1 MGRTGIANHETKAIL
16 EMYQRN
22 PCHRVSTLFAALK
35 FKSVVLISHKSTLER
50 IIFLQI
56 LALFP
61 FSEIESMCESIK
73 DVAPHGQWL
82 QYIWA
87 QDCQYQ
93 MLQIYCIIPK
103 MLQIYFITP
112 KCHNFDILLDI
123 GNINTFFWM
132 PCGMNSF
139 SAENC
144 CKKYRGVIHTYLI
157 KCCIMSH
164 GLIWD
169 TMPYEFQAQ
178 GTLNANQVIFF
189 GKFGPLLFPNRTHI
203 WHMHDLILA
212 FRFSDTNSITMFMR

>member
-1 MGRTGIANHETKAIL
+1 
-16 EMYQRN
+16 
-22 PCHRVSTLFAALK
+22 
-35 FKSVVLISHKSTLER
+35 
-50 IIFLQI
+50 
-56 LALFP
+56 
-61 FSEIESMCESIK
+61 MCESIK

-93 MLQIYCIIPK
+93 MLQIYCITPN
-103 MLQIYFITP
+103 MMQIYIITT

-123 GNINTFFWM
+123 CNINTFFWM

-144 CKKYRGVIHTYLI
+144 CKKIPWSHTDLI

-178 GTLNANQVIFF
+178 GFWMQISWFLARLGLYCFPIEHIFGICTTLSWHSGFPIPIQLPYLCGKKGYKPGKGGNVFF
-189 GKFGPLLFPNRTHI
+189 LTTLLFPIRKVWSCTSFVF
-203 WHMHDLILA
+203 DVVL
-212 FRFSDTNSITMFMR
+212 

>member
-1 MGRTGIANHETKAIL
+1 
-16 EMYQRN
+16 
-22 PCHRVSTLFAALK
+22 
-35 FKSVVLISHKSTLER
+35 
-50 IIFLQI
+50 
-56 LALFP
+56 
-61 FSEIESMCESIK
+61 MCESIK

-93 MLQIYCIIPK
+93 MLQIYCITPN
-103 MLQIYFITP
+103 MMQIYIITP

-123 GNINTFFWM
+123 GNINTFFWT
-132 PCGMNSF
+132 PCGMKSF
-139 SAENC
+139 SAENGC
-144 CKKYRGVIHTYLI
+144 NKIPWSHTDLI

-212 FRFSDTNSITMFMR
+212 FRFSDTNSITMFMP